1 MSSVELDFCQVFTG
15 YYCTVRSVS
24 PQRVPQLELALTE
37 LGITVGAGLGLVNS
51 LFLAQNAE
59 KRGNFMMK
67 VDGPVTSAVNIAL
80 QWLRITT

>member
-1 MSSVELDFCQVFTG
+1 MS
-15 YYCTVRSVS
+15 
-24 PQRVPQLELALTE
+24 
-37 LGITVGAGLGLVNS
+37 VGAGLGLVNS

-59 KRGNFMMK
+59 FHMMK